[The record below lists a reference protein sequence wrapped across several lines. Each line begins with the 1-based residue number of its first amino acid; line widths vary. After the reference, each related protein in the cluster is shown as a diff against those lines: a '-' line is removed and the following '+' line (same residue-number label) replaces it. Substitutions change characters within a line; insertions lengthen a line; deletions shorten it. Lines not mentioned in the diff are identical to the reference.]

1 MAVAGPHEGE
11 HDERMATLRK
21 RCDSRLEQRWLD
33 MVESL
38 GFRLPNDAQYAIP
51 GHRTRPDF
59 FYREADAAIYVDG
72 PPHDAPDQA
81 REDEAKT
88 RALIEVGY
96 IVIRFHHGADWRAV
110 FRRHADLFGA
120 PNE

>member
-1 MAVAGPHEGE
+1 M
-11 HDERMATLRK
+11 
-21 RCDSRLEQRWLD
+21 
-33 MVESL
+33 
-38 GFRLPNDAQYAIP
+38 
-51 GHRTRPDF
+51 
-59 FYREADAAIYVDG
+59 
-72 PPHDAPDQA
+72 DQFETYTP